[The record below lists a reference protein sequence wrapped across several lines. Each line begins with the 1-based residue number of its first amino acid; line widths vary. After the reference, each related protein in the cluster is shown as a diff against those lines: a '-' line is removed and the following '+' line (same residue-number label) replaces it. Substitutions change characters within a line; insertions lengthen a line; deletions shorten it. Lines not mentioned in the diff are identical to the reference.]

1 MSSGRSAVSLQK
13 ARGETMRFFPAV
25 RPRSGREPD
34 IVPGAMRISRTLDTL
49 AWREPSSWWF
59 VLCLVLIAIIATADY
74 ITGFELS
81 LSILYLAPIFI
92 ATWIHGRDAGL
103 MVSLIAA
110 AAWLVSMAFT
120 QHGYSHPFY
129 HYWDA
134 AIQFVTFAIFA
145 LLIARLKLAL
155 AHADERFVTVLEGL
169 DSAVYVTDAAGELL
183 YANQKFREELAG
195 SGSHV
200 PAPFTRD
207 GEVHD
212 PAQERWYRVRSRA
225 IRWVD
230 GTRVTLRTAT
240 DITSRKQAEELDRQ
254 HQEKLHATARLISV
268 GEMASTLAHELNQPL
283 AAIANYVHGCV
294 RRLRAGAGE
303 PAELLAALEKSAA
316 QAERAGAIIQRV
328 RKLVQEREPV
338 LAPCDL
344 NELVARGAALLE
356 TEAGLHGIEIRIEA
370 APSLPPVEADAIM
383 IEQVLL
389 NLLKNAIEAMHETVP
404 EERRLT
410 VRTAPAGP
418 ERIEISVTDR
428 GQGIDE
434 QLEQKLAA
442 PLFTTK
448 PLGMGLGLHICRSII
463 EMHGGH
469 LSFTRN
475 PGGGSTFSFSLAV
488 AQP

>member
-1 MSSGRSAVSLQK
+1 MQ
-13 ARGETMRFFPAV
+13 
-25 RPRSGREPD
+25 
-34 IVPGAMRISRTLDTL
+34 ISRALDTL
-49 AWREPSSWWF
+49 AWHEASSWWF
-59 VLCLVLIAIIATADY
+59 VLCLVLIALVATADY
-74 ITGFELS
+74 LTGYELS

-92 ATWIHGRDAGL
+92 ATWVHGRDSGI

-110 AAWLVSMAFT
+110 IAWLVSTSFT
-120 QHGYSHPFY
+120 NHTYSHPFY

-134 AIQFVTFAIFA
+134 AIQFLTFTIFG

-169 DSAVYVTDAAGELL
+169 DSAVYVTDPAGELL
-183 YANQKFREELAG
+183 YANQKFREELARAADR
-195 SGSHV
+195 V
-200 PAPFTRD
+200 PAPFDRD

-212 PAQERWYRVRSRA
+212 TARERWYRVRSRA

-230 GTRVTLRTAT
+230 GRGVTLRTAT

-294 RRLRAGAGE
+294 RRLRAGSGE

-338 LAPCDL
+338 FVPCDL
-344 NELVARGAALLE
+344 NELVLRAAALLE
-356 TEAGLHGIEIRIEA
+356 TEAGRHGVEIAIEA
-370 APSLPPVEADAIM
+370 ARSLPVVHADAVM
-383 IEQVLL
+383 IEQVVL
-389 NLLKNAIEAMHETVP
+389 NLLKNGIEAMQETAP
-404 EERRLT
+404 EERRIV
-410 VRTAPAGP
+410 VRTALAGP

-428 GQGIDE
+428 GHGIDE

-448 PLGMGLGLHICRSII
+448 PLGMGLGLHICRSIVEI
-463 EMHGGH
+463 HGGH
-469 LSFTRN
+469 LSFARN
-475 PGGGSTFSFSLAV
+475 PEGRGSTFRFWLRV